1 MTVQK
6 LTAEGLQ
13 AIGNAVELMA
23 QAEQLT
29 AHKNAVTI
37 RLAKLNSDSEK

>member
-6 LTAEGLQ
+6 LSPEGLQ

-29 AHKNAVTI
+29 AHKQAVTL
-37 RLAKLNSDSEK
+37 RLAALNAKK